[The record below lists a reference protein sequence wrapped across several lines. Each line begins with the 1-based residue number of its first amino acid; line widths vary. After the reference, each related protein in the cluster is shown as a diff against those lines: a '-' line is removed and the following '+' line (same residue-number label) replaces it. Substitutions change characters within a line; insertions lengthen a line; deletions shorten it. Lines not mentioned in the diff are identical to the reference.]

1 MIKIANKDL
10 IEFRKGKKLSS
21 AEMAR
26 KIGISN
32 SYYQKIEY
40 GDRSPSFNFLKK
52 FKSVFPDV
60 NTDTIFF
67 NFNHT

>member
-10 IEFRKGKKLSS
+10 IEFRKRKKLSS
-21 AEMAR
+21 IEMAK

-60 NTDTIFF
+60 NTDSLFF
-67 NFNHT
+67 KL